1 MKKLKLINNEKL
13 DLIIKPL
20 QANSARMDTCSGVD
34 DDECAIPD
42 TANCPIYSLDICTD
56 EDHAACTLHSQD
68 TCDKDYA
75 GCTMSHTDICTNSD
89 TTTCHE
95 AFKYDITD

>member
-20 QANSARMDTCSGVD
+20 QANSARIGTCSNTD
-34 DDECAIPD
+34 DDECYYED
-42 TANCPIYSLDICTD
+42 GANCPIYSLDICGID
-56 EDHAACTLHSQD
+56 NAACTLHSQD
-68 TCDKDYA
+68 TCDSDFA